1 MLKWQNQKPE
11 ILFFIIKKKKHFYSF
26 NSERLVFDNDNV
38 SQYDNDS
45 HMIMF
50 FRSKVKLM
58 FVAS

>member
-11 ILFFIIKKKKHFYSF
+11 ILFFIIKKKKTFLSF